1 MYRTDFWTLWERERV
16 GWFGR
21 MALKHVYYHV
31 KRIASLCSIQDTGCL
46 GLVHGDDLERWYGVG
61 GGGGFRIGNSCTP
74 VVDSHQCMAK
84 PMQYCKVKWSKNK
97 NFKKYILKKEIKDI
111 INYIFLKNTLRYKL
125 FNNKSKTNQE
135 IGGYSNLKF
144 LIKCELYEI
153 CDHWGG

>member
-1 MYRTDFWTLWERERV
+1 M
-16 GWFGR
+16 FG
-21 MALKHVYYHV
+21 
-31 KRIASLCSIQDTGCL
+31 IA
-46 GLVHGDDLERWYGVG
+46 
-61 GGGGFRIGNSCTP
+61 CTP
-74 VVDSHQCMAK
+74 VVDSCQCMAK
-84 PMQYCKVKWSKNK
+84 PIEYCKVKWSKNK

-135 IGGYSNLKF
+135 IGRYSNLKF